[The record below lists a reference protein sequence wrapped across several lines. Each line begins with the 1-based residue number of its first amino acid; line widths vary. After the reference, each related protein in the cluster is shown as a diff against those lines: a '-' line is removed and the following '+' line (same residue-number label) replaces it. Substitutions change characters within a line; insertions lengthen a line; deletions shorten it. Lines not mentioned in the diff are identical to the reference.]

1 MKSSLVTAGALALA
15 TVALSIVPALPA
27 AASAL
32 PSGDDMY
39 TISWDDN
46 PGQLYS
52 VDASSA
58 ITTPIGEGLTEA
70 PNPGPNPEDIEDTY
84 TLGAAHDPSS
94 DTVYFVQV
102 FEMEWQSDRWLES
115 WLGVMDLSTGHS
127 ELIAP
132 FDDDLEV
139 VSLAISPD
147 GSAYTIAGD
156 TMNFSGALYSVD
168 LETAELHR
176 VNYEADGELVTAFAY
191 SLSADGFYAVGQTG
205 SVYSVNVGTGEF
217 TQIGE
222 LAIEDLTD
230 GSSPGVT
237 ALQFD
242 LTGTA
247 WLVVQTDEYE
257 SLLVA
262 FLMGPENPDF
272 VVIGEFE
279 GYDAEYDEGWDVST
293 YSLVITNDADTNR
306 KTSTDAKL
314 FVFGDDE
321 NYNGLQLFRVDP
333 TTGFAL
339 PVGTGNGHLNGDDGT
354 WHTASQ
360 PAYDPV
366 TKKVYFVEHT
376 GAFPDG
382 QHFFLNRLDP
392 ATGEATRIGE
402 FNFEGS
408 TEVEVNAFAIGS
420 DGSAYAFAWP
430 ESSSGYLYS
439 VNLATAEL
447 EHIWDSPFEFIT
459 EAFAADPVS
468 GKFYAIDAYT
478 GALFEVNLT
487 PDAPADDR
495 LEFVAIVTTESNG
508 DGDGVTGMQID
519 GDRTFWI
526 LNKASVDPDGS
537 GPIEEAD
544 WDYLNSFSLDD
555 IEGEEP
561 PYIEATQHGLLTDD
575 PFAAAGLLLLPAAT
589 AAGPGGL
596 LAITGADS
604 DAGVVAAILLLL
616 AGAGLVLLRRRRT
629 ATN

>member
-1 MKSSLVTAGALALA
+1 M
-15 TVALSIVPALPA
+15 
-27 AASAL
+27 
-32 PSGDDMY
+32 
-39 TISWDDN
+39 
-46 PGQLYS
+46 
-52 VDASSA
+52 
-58 ITTPIGEGLTEA
+58 
-70 PNPGPNPEDIEDTY
+70 
-84 TLGAAHDPSS
+84 
-94 DTVYFVQV
+94 
-102 FEMEWQSDRWLES
+102 R
-115 WLGVMDLSTGHS
+115 ST
-127 ELIAP
+127 
-132 FDDDLEV
+132 
-139 VSLAISPD
+139 
-147 GSAYTIAGD
+147 
-156 TMNFSGALYSVD
+156 SVD

-430 ESSSGYLYS
+430 ESSSGVPVFGEPRHGGTRAHLGQS
-439 VNLATAEL
+439 VRV
-447 EHIWDSPFEFIT
+447 HH
-459 EAFAADPVS
+459 
-468 GKFYAIDAYT
+468 
-478 GALFEVNLT
+478 
-487 PDAPADDR
+487 R
-495 LEFVAIVTTESNG
+495 
-508 DGDGVTGMQID
+508 GV
-519 GDRTFWI
+519 RR
-526 LNKASVDPDGS
+526 GS
-537 GPIEEAD
+537 GVRQVLRHRCVHGRSVRGQPH
-544 WDYLNSFSLDD
+544 SGRS
-555 IEGEEP
+555 GGRP
-561 PYIEATQHGLLTDD
+561 P
-575 PFAAAGLLLLPAAT
+575 
-589 AAGPGGL
+589 
-596 LAITGADS
+596 
-604 DAGVVAAILLLL
+604 GV
-616 AGAGLVLLRRRRT
+616 RRDRDHRVQR
-629 ATN
+629 